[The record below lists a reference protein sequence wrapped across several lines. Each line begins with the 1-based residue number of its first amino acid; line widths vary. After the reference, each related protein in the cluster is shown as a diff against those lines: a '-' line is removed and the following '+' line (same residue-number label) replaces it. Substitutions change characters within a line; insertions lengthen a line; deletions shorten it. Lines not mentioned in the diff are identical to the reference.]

1 MIIIISI
8 LILCKFLKIKS
19 CVYNFYQKNYFTFVD
34 QRYEAKVNSGKLT
47 ESEIAMPQHRKVYEI
62 LRQHISD
69 GVYVEGDLLPSE
81 NELCVLHKVTRP
93 TIRKALDRLAN
104 EGFIARHQG
113 KGSIVKGA
121 PKGVG
126 ILAMKGT
133 TSAVGKENLLTR
145 IIVQPEIRPWSEAF
159 SFSLSRTEQESG
171 CIYLERLRL
180 VNNKPVF
187 FDITMIPNINFPR
200 FTGRNMENKSLF
212 DILRKNYHLEVK
224 GGEQRILAIPA
235 DERLQKYF
243 EVPAGHPVVQLNR
256 KIETNRE
263 GIYIYSQVF
272 CNTDEFVLSGCF

>member
-1 MIIIISI
+1 MN
-8 LILCKFLKIKS
+8 L
-19 CVYNFYQKNYFTFVD
+19 VMTEPFVEYK
-34 QRYEAKVNSGKLT
+34 QALPRH
-47 ESEIAMPQHRKVYEI
+47 IAVYEM

-69 GVYVEGDLLPSE
+69 KVYREGDFLPSE
-81 NELCVLHKVTRP
+81 NELCALHKVTRP
-93 TIRKALDRLAN
+93 TIRKALDRLSN
-104 EGFIARHQG
+104 EGFIVRRQG

-145 IIVQPEIRPWSEAF
+145 IVIKPEIRSWSEAF
-159 SFSLSRTEQESG
+159 SFSLSRVERESG
-171 CIYLERLRL
+171 CIYMERLRL

-187 FDITMIPNINFPR
+187 YDITMIPNINFPR

-212 DILRKNYHLEVK
+212 DVLRKNYRLEVK
-224 GGEQRILAIPA
+224 GGEQRILAITA
-235 DERLQKYF
+235 NEQLQKYF
-243 EVPAGHPVVQLNR
+243 GVSPGHPVVQLNR

-272 CNTDEFVLSGCF
+272 CNTDEFMLSGNF